1 MPLKFP
7 IYNDST
13 QTLTKPYPQGP
24 VVQKPI
30 NANLGLNLLNLGL
43 NFNPRLLCVVQS
55 HVILNPRLK
64 QGLNLSLL
72 ARWVN
77 LLIGR
82 LTRIQNGRRRSE
94 KRKHVILLVK
104 QTVCKDFMEEN
115 QPQKVNS
122 KSINTIKN
130 LIRPV

>member
-1 MPLKFP
+1 VIKTWIMFAV
-7 IYNDST
+7 
-13 QTLTKPYPQGP
+13 LTICLLLGP

-30 NANLGLNLLNLGL
+30 NAKLGLNLLNLGL

-55 HVILNPRLK
+55 YVILNPLLKK
-64 QGLNLSLL
+64 QGLNLTLL

-94 KRKHVILLVK
+94 KRKHVKLLVK
-104 QTVCKDFMEEN
+104 QTVYKYFMEEN

-122 KSINTIKN
+122 KSINTIKI

>member
-1 MPLKFP
+1 LRCSK
-7 IYNDST
+7 
-13 QTLTKPYPQGP
+13 
-24 VVQKPI
+24 
-30 NANLGLNLLNLGL
+30 LL
-43 NFNPRLLCVVQS
+43 F
-55 HVILNPRLK
+55 ILNPRLK
-64 QGLNLSLL
+64 QGLNLTLL

-94 KRKHVILLVK
+94 KRKHVKLLVK
-104 QTVCKDFMEEN
+104 QTVYKDFMDEN

-122 KSINTIKN
+122 KSINTIKI

>member
-1 MPLKFP
+1 MAPKFLCAALP
-7 IYNDST
+7 I
-13 QTLTKPYPQGP
+13 LQGP

-55 HVILNPRLK
+55 WVILNPRLK
-64 QGLNLSLL
+64 QGLNLTLL

-77 LLIGR
+77 LIIGR

-94 KRKHVILLVK
+94 KRKHVKLLVK
-104 QTVCKDFMEEN
+104 QTVYKDFMEKN

-122 KSINTIKN
+122 KSINTIKI
-130 LIRPV
+130 LICPV